1 MRYSRIAQVLQEISQ
16 APRGRKVDLAA
27 GLLAEIEPEPEM
39 LCPVVRLLLGELW
52 PLWEGREMGIG
63 PQALRAALAEVS
75 DQDLPALRER
85 CRDMGMVAEA
95 ALLQKGQHSLFR
107 EPLQAL
113 SVYERLRRISA
124 LNGRESE
131 QRKNALLRGLFL
143 ERTGC
148 GGRESPPLQ
157 RWDESCPAVISG
169 L

>member
-1 MRYSRIAQVLQEISQ
+1 LQEISQ